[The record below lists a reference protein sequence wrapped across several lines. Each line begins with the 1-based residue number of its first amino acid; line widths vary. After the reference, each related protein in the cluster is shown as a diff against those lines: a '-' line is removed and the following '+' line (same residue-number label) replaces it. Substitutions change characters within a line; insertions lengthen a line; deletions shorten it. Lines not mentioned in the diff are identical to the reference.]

1 MPFKVPNCSW
11 IYFSYFK
18 LAYFDIFLLRKR
30 KKTCLVYHMMVDS
43 KVMTQFKNKKV
54 RQNVIYNNK
63 KIIVDFFTFKSAI
76 SVHLKGKEI

>member
-1 MPFKVPNCSW
+1 MLFKVPNCSW
-11 IYFSYFK
+11 IYFKYFK

-43 KVMTQFKNKKV
+43 KVMTQSKNKEV

-63 KIIVDFFTFKSAI
+63 KYNCRLFHI
-76 SVHLKGKEI
+76 